1 MPISGPTTLDA
12 VHLDSVLT
20 LDADTGVAEIDLS
33 RVSFVDAYA
42 LTGLACFVAS
52 ADRDGLPVELVLPEH
67 PDVRSWLSRM
77 HLGAVIDTFGVHV
90 VGGVLPRVAERDRR
104 DTLIELQRFH
114 DSYGSDRLASFIWE
128 RLEGGADGE
137 VVNQLFEAAGEL
149 GQNVVEHAGS
159 PVGGFVAAQRYKAGA
174 PEERIIVA
182 VGDAGIGIRES
193 LRPRYGDMT
202 DRQAITQAIR
212 WNVSRVLEQGRGQGL
227 PGVVDGVR
235 GLGGVVWIRSGA
247 ASRTI
252 TPRRAATVD
261 VYRLQ
266 GTIVGARLPCRPG
279 G

>member
-90 VGGVLPRVAERDRR
+90 VGGILPRVAERDRR

-128 RLEGGADGE
+128 RLKGGADGE

>member
-1 MPISGPTTLDA
+1 MPIYRHGLDA
-12 VHLDSVLT
+12 LT
-20 LDADTGVAEIDLS
+20 LDGVLSLDLDRGLATIDLV
-33 RVSFVDAYA
+33 RVGFVDAYA

-90 VGGVLPRVAERDRR
+90 VGGILPRVAERDRR

-128 RLEGGADGE
+128 RLKGGADGE